1 MQLEARTWELWQ
13 LVVTFAPFALC
24 HQFVP
29 SFVHISTTRFSDVC
43 DQVLLVPLMS
53 ICSLLA
59 SISQHHLFFGSQRIG
74 MRARTAVT
82 ALLFKKC
89 LMLRTADTQNG
100 KAQLVTLIS
109 SDAERL
115 VQALTFFHF
124 LWAAPIEIL
133 LALGIVCVV
142 APLSAAQWLNPC

>member
-1 MQLEARTWELWQ
+1 MQVVAQPLCIRLILMQLEERTWELWQ
-13 LVVTFAPFALC
+13 LVVTLALSPTRRTVCARCPHCDFA
-24 HQFVP
+24 
-29 SFVHISTTRFSDVC
+29 VC
-43 DQVLLVPLMS
+43 EQILLVPLMS
-53 ICSLLA
+53 VCSLLA

-133 LALGIVCVV
+133 LALGIVCV
-142 APLSAAQWLNPC
+142 A